1 MLMISKKNLM
11 RCNSRR
17 KTKENAHYSKK
28 ALRVRQSYGER
39 TQPPQRP
46 RNKCAT
52 PTKQIKTIPN

>member
-1 MLMISKKNLM
+1 M